1 MKHKLL
7 KVTIPACYTAHCS
20 RGSAVVEHF
29 VCVFYMSETVIKLNS
44 FFCRPAF
51 GEKLI
56 KLLATSADFSA
67 FMRLACARAR
77 VVPNLPPLS
86 PFSSCFLRIGGGG
99 NPKLFLPSRLD
110 MPIPQFAILGVGG
123 WQPRIVSFI
132 MP

>member
-1 MKHKLL
+1 MEHKLL

-29 VCVFYMSETVIKLNS
+29 VCVLYVRDSDQVEF

-77 VVPNLPPLS
+77 VVRTSAAAAVL
-86 PFSSCFLRIGGGG
+86 
-99 NPKLFLPSRLD
+99 
-110 MPIPQFAILGVGG
+110 
-123 WQPRIVSFI
+123 
-132 MP
+132 

>member
-1 MKHKLL
+1 MEHKLL

-67 FMRLACARAR
+67 FTRLACVCACRADIR
-77 VVPNLPPLS
+77 RCVRAAVL
-86 PFSSCFLRIGGGG
+86 
-99 NPKLFLPSRLD
+99 
-110 MPIPQFAILGVGG
+110 
-123 WQPRIVSFI
+123 
-132 MP
+132 